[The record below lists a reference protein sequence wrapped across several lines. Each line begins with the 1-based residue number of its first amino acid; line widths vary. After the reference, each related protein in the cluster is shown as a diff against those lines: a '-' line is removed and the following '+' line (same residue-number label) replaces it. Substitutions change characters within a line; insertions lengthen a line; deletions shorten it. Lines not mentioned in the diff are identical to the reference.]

1 MTFAA
6 FDSDRSPVEAV
17 VGRVRRT
24 IGIGVLG
31 CGTVGGSVVA
41 RLLEGT
47 LAGAPVRLGRV
58 LVRDLEK
65 PRSPEGIGALLTADP
80 ADVLDDPSIDV
91 VVETIGGVDDAYEF
105 VTRALLARKHV
116 VTSNKALVAE
126 HGPKLNALA
135 RERSVAFKF
144 EASVG
149 GAVPIVRVLSDVFAT
164 ERVDELVGVING
176 TTNYVLRTMAE
187 GSLFDDAVR
196 AAQTAGY
203 AEADPSLDIDGIDAA
218 QKLAVL
224 SFLAFDTNLAW
235 RSIRRVS
242 LRVVT
247 RTLVEFAIEHGF
259 ATIPLALARRAADG
273 AAVEALVTP
282 AFVPSSHDFARLGDV
297 ENMVRV
303 STYDGSVYRF
313 AGPGAGSAT
322 ASAVLSDLG
331 EIARKLSRW
340 ESQRPEA
347 IEKTVAQAQ
356 APALRM
362 LVRVNPNAS
371 ASVYDALARQ
381 GFVVERRTEEALV
394 IENATHEALERA
406 TKTGELRR
414 HQLPMLPL
422 VGA

>member
-1 MTFAA
+1 
-6 FDSDRSPVEAV
+6 
-17 VGRVRRT
+17 
-24 IGIGVLG
+24 
-31 CGTVGGSVVA
+31 
-41 RLLEGT
+41 
-47 LAGAPVRLGRV
+47 
-58 LVRDLEK
+58 
-65 PRSPEGIGALLTADP
+65 
-80 ADVLDDPSIDV
+80 
-91 VVETIGGVDDAYEF
+91 
-105 VTRALLARKHV
+105 
-116 VTSNKALVAE
+116 
-126 HGPKLNALA
+126 
-135 RERSVAFKF
+135 
-144 EASVG
+144 
-149 GAVPIVRVLSDVFAT
+149 
-164 ERVDELVGVING
+164 
-176 TTNYVLRTMAE
+176 
-187 GSLFDDAVR
+187 
-196 AAQTAGY
+196 
-203 AEADPSLDIDGIDAA
+203 
-218 QKLAVL
+218 
-224 SFLAFDTNLAW
+224 
-235 RSIRRVS
+235 
-242 LRVVT
+242 
-247 RTLVEFAIEHGF
+247 
-259 ATIPLALARRAADG
+259 
-273 AAVEALVTP
+273 
-282 AFVPSSHDFARLGDV
+282 
-297 ENMVRV
+297 MVRV